1 MLRAKASLS
10 LASAAALRVEEV
22 MTPDPLS
29 VAPTTPLSEILAV
42 MEERSI
48 QHFPV
53 IRDGHVVG
61 LVSER
66 HLRDAM
72 PSVLTV
78 DDPEARRRFLKV
90 THAEQVMM
98 RHPPTINP
106 DALLLEAIG
115 TMRVHRAGSLPVV
128 RAGRL
133 VGILSSGDLI
143 SLLERLLKSAPAA
156 APAP

>member
-1 MLRAKASLS
+1 
-10 LASAAALRVEEV
+10 
-22 MTPDPLS
+22 MTPDPLT
-29 VAPTTPLSEILAV
+29 VRPETPLSEILTV

-53 IRDGHVVG
+53 IQEGRLVG
-61 LVSER
+61 LVSEK

-90 THAEQVMM
+90 TLAEQVMV
-98 RHPPTINP
+98 RRPPTIGP
-106 DALLLEAIG
+106 DALLLDAIR
-115 TMRVHRAGSLPVV
+115 TMRMHRSGSLPVV
-128 RAGRL
+128 QAGRL

-143 SLLERLLKSAPAA
+143 TLLETLLKAAPDAA
-156 APAP
+156 ASA